1 MQIPVQGG
9 EDPPHLRHGGVRG
22 AEPGRRCANCLSPQL
37 AWAIRRRRS
46 LARSSLC
53 RAAVD
58 VCSRPRNFSAA
69 GSVGQRAPD
78 LALSQSA
85 AFPPHPSPQ
94 ASHSWLRRAIGY
106 KRHFIYVPTPL
117 TLTYWIF
124 KYKPHLTGIPS
135 EIGVWVLFFFSF
147 LLLVS
152 IWLFLGE
159 GGGEGK
165 RTNELHSLFYYEKM
179 AGKSYTL
186 Q

>member
-9 EDPPHLRHGGVRG
+9 EDPPDLRHGGARG
-22 AEPGRRCANCLSPQL
+22 AEPGRGARTASP
-37 AWAIRRRRS
+37 RRGRGRLGGARF
-46 LARSSLC
+46 LARSELYG
-53 RAAVD
+53 AAVD

-85 AFPPHPSPQ
+85 ASPPHPSPQ
-94 ASHSWLRRAIGY
+94 AFHSWLRRAIRC
-106 KRHFIYVPTPL
+106 KRDFIYIPTPL

-124 KYKPHLTGIPS
+124 KYKPHLNGIPS
-135 EIGVWVLFFFSF
+135 EIGVCVCFPSSYPFGSF
-147 LLLVS
+147 WERGVE
-152 IWLFLGE
+152 GE
-159 GGGEGK
+159 
-165 RTNELHSLFYYEKM
+165 RASELHSLFYYEKM